1 MEAISPARPA
11 KFAAGF
17 IGAAIGLATG
27 LCLHAAG
34 ALTTLNGALATLA
47 LSAFVVLLVPTTSSG
62 PASGVEEPAAEP
74 HDSSATELD
83 RWLASRAAMG
93 RSIHPT
99 NDLAAEA
106 GRCLGK
112 PIHRERLV
120 AAWERHEARRVMSV
134 AGGAA

>member
-17 IGAAIGLATG
+17 IGAAIGLVTW
-27 LCLHAAG
+27 LCLLAIG
-34 ALTTLNGALATLA
+34 ALTLLNGALATLA
-47 LSAFVVLLVPTTSSG
+47 LAAFVVLLIPTTSSG
-62 PASGVEEPAAEP
+62 PASGVGEPAAAA
-74 HDSSATELD
+74 HDSAATELD

-106 GRCLGK
+106 GRCLGR

-120 AAWERHEARRVMSV
+120 AAWERHEARRATSV